1 MTNLFRLL
9 ITISLVLL
17 SACATAPGQAFSQI
31 EQPKSDKGNVYL
43 YRTGALFAMG
53 EGFDVQVDNKDSG
66 KFFNKSYLLFSLS
79 PGQHVLKVSPKG
91 IAAKVSELNVE
102 VAAGATSFYQY
113 DFVTGPLA
121 NFFFVGSSIAPRDKD
136 VALTALKELKSA
148 TADVAK

>member
-1 MTNLFRLL
+1 MTNFLRLFLAL
-9 ITISLVLL
+9 SFVFL

-31 EQPKSDKGNVYL
+31 EQPKSDKGNIYL

-53 EGFDVQVDNKDSG
+53 EGFDIQVDNKDSG
-66 KFFNKSYLLFSLS
+66 QLFNKSYLLFSMS

>member
-1 MTNLFRLL
+1 MKNTLRLCIAL
-9 ITISLVLL
+9 LLLQL

-31 EQPKSDKGNVYL
+31 EQPKSDKGNIYL
-43 YRTGALFAMG
+43 YRTGALFAIG
-53 EGFDVQVDNKDSG
+53 EGFNVQVDNKDSG
-66 KFFNKSYLLFSLS
+66 KLFNKSYLMFSLS
-79 PGQHVLKVSPKG
+79 PGKHVLKVSPKG

-102 VAAGATSFYQY
+102 AAAGATSFYQY

-121 NFFFVGSSIAPRDKD
+121 NFFFVGSSIAPREKD